1 MMTMEILQ
9 NTPARLTIVTS
20 KRPKTISKRLRL
32 ANATLQEDSG
42 GQMSSG
48 YAERLELASLEDFSA
63 VLQKLSTS
71 QALIYGI
78 AETSPL
84 VLTTKSSW
92 ERQGQPTDKAART
105 LDTFSWPGG
114 PAIMMID
121 YDPEEGS
128 EPLST
133 DALVAAIRAA
143 VPGLAQVD
151 ILSWAS
157 SSSWI
162 KNRDTGEWVAR
173 LRGQR
178 LYIMVEDGRDIPRAG
193 QVLFNRLWLAGHG
206 YVKVSKSGTMLLRT
220 LADAAVWQANRLDFA
235 GGAHCEEPLL
245 QDRGRPRLHP
255 GGCDR
260 VDTSKALPDL
270 NAHER
275 DLVETLQGRSRSA
288 KQEEASAVREA
299 YVGERAREIA
309 GPGADEKALEVAKQS
324 VVRALETRRLSADFV
339 LEVEV
344 DGEARKVRVGEVLDN
359 PAKYDGAKTRDAF
372 EPGYDG
378 GRIVGKLFLS
388 GVKKTLHSFAH
399 GGVTYFLERGQ
410 VFITILKG
418 ELDKAVNETLNV
430 LRHHPDFYDFGDELA
445 WLSDGTLHPLDQY
458 RLEQKLGGA
467 IQYQGFDARG
477 NIILRDPPANLVKR
491 IISLGRI
498 RGLKPLDAVITAPSL
513 RPDGTILDAP
523 GYDAET
529 KLYYYRAPDDPEV
542 AIPISPSVREVEKA
556 LATLMKPFDDF
567 PFVEPLDRGIFLAA
581 LLSAAVRGILPTC
594 PSFGFDAP
602 VQGSGKTLLAQCVA
616 VLAGDHDPVVYP
628 HVSGR
633 DDEEV
638 RKRLMSFLRT
648 GAKAMVWDNVLG
660 TFDSASLAAA
670 LTSETFS
677 DRVLGRS
684 EVITVPNKSLFIF
697 TGNNLTLQGDLV
709 RRILVCRI
717 DPRMDQPF
725 KRSFDLDPL
734 VHLREHRVELIAAA
748 LTVLRG
754 YLSSNAARPIGRMA
768 SFEAWSDLV
777 RNAVCW
783 IAGDIGKGSFTDPMA
798 AVSRAL
804 EHDPDLELHGDLLV
818 ALRERYGEREFLA
831 AEIYQS
837 VRQEPGVVG
846 SGSAHAL
853 WEALV
858 AINDQTTR
866 SASTIGKALSY
877 RKDRVAGGLVLRT
890 RKDGHTKKSV
900 WWVENTG

>member
-1 MMTMEILQ
+1 MSAGLAEHREVL
-9 NTPARLTIVTS
+9 S
-20 KRPKTISKRLRL
+20 LR
-32 ANATLQEDSG
+32 
-42 GQMSSG
+42 
-48 YAERLELASLEDFSA
+48 DFSA
-63 VLQKLSTS
+63 ILEGLSTS

-84 VLTTKSSW
+84 ELTTKSSW
-92 ERQGQPTDKAART
+92 ERQGQPADTAART
-105 LDTFSWPGG
+105 LDTFSWPDG

-121 YDPEEGS
+121 YDPEEGG
-128 EPLST
+128 EALST
-133 DALVAAIRAA
+133 DALVAAIRSA

-162 KNRDTGEWVAR
+162 KNRDTGEWVSR

-178 LYIMVEDGRDIPRAG
+178 LYIMVEDGSDILRAG
-193 QVLFNRLWLAGHG
+193 QVLFDRLWLAGHG

-220 LADAAVWQANRLDFA
+220 LADAGVWQANRLDFA

-255 GGCDR
+255 GGSDR

-275 DLVETLQGRSRSA
+275 DLLESLQGRARVGR
-288 KQEEASAVREA
+288 QEEASTVREA

-309 GPGADEKALEVAKQS
+309 GPGADDDAVEAAKKS
-324 VVRALETRRLSADFV
+324 VRRALDTRRLPGDFV

-344 DGEARKVRVGEVLDN
+344 DGEVSKVTVGEVLDA
-359 PAKYDGAKTRDAF
+359 PAKYNGAKTRDAF

-378 GRIVGKLFLS
+378 GRIVGRLFL
-388 GVKKTLHSFAH
+388 GGTKKTLHSFAH

-418 ELDKAVNETLNV
+418 ELDKAVNQTLDV
-430 LRHHPDFYDFGDELA
+430 LRHHPAFYDFGDELA
-445 WLSDGTLHPLDQY
+445 WLIDGHLHPLEQY
-458 RLEQKLGGA
+458 RLEQKLGGI

-477 NIILRDPPANLVKR
+477 NLIHRDPPANLVKR

-498 RGLKPLDAVITAPSL
+498 RGLKSLDAVITAPSL

-529 KLYYYRAPDDPEV
+529 KLYYHRAPDDPEV
-542 AIPISPSVREVEKA
+542 AIPISPSAREVEKA
-556 LATLMKPFDDF
+556 LATLMKPFEDF

-594 PSFGFDAP
+594 PGFGFDAP

-616 VLAGDHDPVVYP
+616 VLSGDHDPVVYP
-628 HVSGR
+628 HASGR

-670 LTSETFS
+670 LTSEKFT

-684 EVITVPNKSLFIF
+684 EVITVPNKSLFMF

-717 DPRMDQPF
+717 DPRTDQPF

-734 VHLREHRVELIAAA
+734 VHVREHRVELIAAA

-754 YLSSNAARPIGRMA
+754 CLSSDAEKLVGRMA
-768 SFEAWSDLV
+768 SFEGWSDLV
-777 RNAVCW
+777 RNTVCW
-783 IAGDIGKGSFTDPMA
+783 IADDIGQGSFADPLE

-804 EHDPDLELHGDLLV
+804 EHDPDLELHTDLLV

-831 AEIYQS
+831 ADVYQS
-837 VRQEPGVVG
+837 VRQEPGVKG
-846 SGSAHAL
+846 PGTAHAL

-858 AINDQTTR
+858 AINEQTTR

-900 WWVENTG
+900 WWVEEKS